1 MQNSLP
7 IYDNILNKIPAS
19 CDFNI
24 NSEQRQKLIEDISN
38 NLDAHELLFVMIRIH
53 QIKNSNNVSDLP
65 YQSRFLKTKKG
76 YKFDLS
82 NIPNK
87 LVYILIEFFKI
98 HNHSKNDI

>member
-1 MQNSLP
+1 MQNNLP
-7 IYDNILNKIPAS
+7 IYDNILNKIPAN

-24 NSEQRQKLIEDISN
+24 NSEQKQKLVDDINTNS
-38 NLDAHELLFVMIRIH
+38 DAHEVLFVIIRIH

-87 LVYILIEFFKI
+87 LVYVLIEFFKI
-98 HNHSKNDI
+98 HHNSKNGI